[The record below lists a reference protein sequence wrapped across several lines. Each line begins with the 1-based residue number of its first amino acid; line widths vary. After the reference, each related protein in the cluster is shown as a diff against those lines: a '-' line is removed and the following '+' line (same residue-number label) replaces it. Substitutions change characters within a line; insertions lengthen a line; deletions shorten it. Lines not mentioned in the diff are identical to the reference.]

1 MNNFDNYIPIGD
13 KGSRR
18 FLNSEN
24 LIICYI
30 YTMESMEKLAQITT
44 SEQAPSPYTLQIEE
58 FLGETKEL
66 FSPEEI
72 EILAQEV
79 AVFETKL
86 ITERGDFERA
96 IFYNKHTKT
105 FSEGTNV
112 LTKGQIVSSRH
123 FQGRLSLPKSQDTS
137 FEEKKLTKTY
147 HEGLVADFVFSKTN
161 KILAEKLAEIFQMKN
176 TDKAEAYE
184 AIARREEVGSEQ
196 LGVVAEKLMIGL
208 AECIAIDR
216 PDLKIKVL
224 PANAYEDVENKIDFI
239 IETTQKKRGA
249 GIETKDLE
257 PEHKSV
263 GIQFTI
269 NTNKKSFKEGQISKA
284 KERGVHVDDIVYVD
298 IDMNILLE
306 AMKKWEKSG
315 KPISGPWNYLPKET
329 KIGAIKGL
337 FHSVLTTEQEESL
350 IKGI

>member
-1 MNNFDNYIPIGD
+1 MSEVIMKIGINARLLI
-13 KGSRR
+13 KPYTGIGQVTK
-18 FLNSEN
+18 N
-24 LIICYI
+24 LISELAKIDLRNEYVLVVP
-30 YTMESMEKLAQITT
+30 EKVEEKLVGV
-44 SEQAPSPYTLQIEE
+44 
-58 FLGETKEL
+58 FGE
-66 FSPEEI
+66 
-72 EILAQEV
+72 
-79 AVFETKL
+79 
-86 ITERGDFERA
+86 
-96 IFYNKHTKT
+96 
-105 FSEGTNV
+105 NV
-112 LTKGQIVSSRH
+112 
-123 FQGRLSLPKSQDTS
+123 
-137 FEEKKLTKTY
+137 
-147 HEGLVADFVFSKTN
+147 
-161 KILAEKLAEIFQMKN
+161 
-176 TDKAEAYE
+176 
-184 AIARREEVGSEQ
+184 
-196 LGVVAEKLMIGL
+196 
-208 AECIAIDR
+208 
-216 PDLKIKVL
+216 KIKVL